1 MDHDDH
7 GDGWDEDFAAGL
19 IGATILVGLTHRLPT
34 GDEQEQF
41 FGSVLTADARAGVTL
56 LLEGE
61 RKGETFRLPPDLGAL
76 EPAEAGEYRLASTGE
91 IVIDPDYVATW
102 IVDPPKQ

>member
-76 EPAEAGEYRLASTGE
+76 EVGAPVPHYGPR
-91 IVIDPDYVATW
+91 TW
-102 IVDPPKQ
+102 PVGDAPSKARSENGPPR